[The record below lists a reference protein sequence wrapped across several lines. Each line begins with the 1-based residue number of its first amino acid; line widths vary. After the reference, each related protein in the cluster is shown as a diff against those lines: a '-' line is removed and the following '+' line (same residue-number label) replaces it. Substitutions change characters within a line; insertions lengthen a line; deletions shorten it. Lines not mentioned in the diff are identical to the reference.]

1 MMEGMT
7 LMIYRQKELKGLTEM
22 EGSAVMISR
31 QEEMEGGA
39 SGDHPRWPLHRMAIV
54 DLKNLN

>member
-1 MMEGMT
+1 MTSGQEEVEGLSEMMVGP
-7 LMIYRQKELKGLTEM
+7 
-22 EGSAVMISR
+22 AVMISR
-31 QEEMEGGA
+31 QEEMKGGA